1 MILGEE
7 LATYLLY
14 VLCPNHQNKHQIF
27 QEMFQ
32 NHLEGEINI
41 PKEV

>member
-7 LATYLLY
+7 LATYFLY
-14 VLCPNHQNKHQIF
+14 VLCPNHQNKHQIL
-27 QEMFQ
+27 QEMSQ
-32 NHLEGEINI
+32 NRLEEEINI